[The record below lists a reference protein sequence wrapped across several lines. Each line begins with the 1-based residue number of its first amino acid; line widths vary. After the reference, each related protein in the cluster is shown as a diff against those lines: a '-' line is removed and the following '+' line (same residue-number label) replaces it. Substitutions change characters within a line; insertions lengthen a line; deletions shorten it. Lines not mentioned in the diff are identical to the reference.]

1 MGITGAVVMNF
12 AMWTPLVRQ
21 LFDRD
26 DIVDQRQ
33 LRNLVALAEE
43 LNFTRAAAR
52 CHISQPPLS
61 RSIAMLEAELGVR
74 LFDRDRHSVQLTEAG
89 HGLLQDARR
98 ILSLTEE
105 AAERVRRVARGL
117 RGTLTLGFGGSSI
130 YSHWPQVVR
139 AFSDA
144 VPDVRIVFRSMAMLE
159 QVDALREGVIDLGL
173 IRLPVTDELITTE
186 FAYSEQ
192 LVVALPAKHPLLQ
205 QRAPINLA
213 ALATSEFVT
222 YEPRRGFNYYADLH
236 ALCRLAGFKPKIAQE
251 GHSTEAV
258 VGIVACG
265 QGVAILP
272 GSAHRLQ
279 MRGVDFRALDV
290 RDVPPQLATVTFG
303 HAWRKQSPSA
313 VTLEFIEHARSTI
326 ETSARTAER
335 SKRRLRM
342 SETADF
348 D

>member
-1 MGITGAVVMNF
+1 M
-12 AMWTPLVRQ
+12 
-21 LFDRD
+21 
-26 DIVDQRQ
+26 DQRQ
-33 LRNLVALAEE
+33 LRNLVALGEE

-117 RGTLTLGFGGSSI
+117 RGTLTLGFGGSSV

-139 AFSDA
+139 AFTDA
-144 VPDVRIVFRSMAMLE
+144 VPDVRIVFRPMAMLE
-159 QVDALREGVIDLGL
+159 QVDALREGTIDLGL
-173 IRLPVTDELITTE
+173 IRMPITDELITTE
-186 FAYSEQ
+186 FAYSEP
-192 LVVALPAKHPLLQ
+192 LVVALPTQHPLLAAP
-205 QRAPINLA
+205 APITLS
-213 ALATSEFVT
+213 ALTTSDFVT

-236 ALCRLAGFKPKIAQE
+236 ALCRLADFKPNIAQE

-272 GSAHRLQ
+272 ESAYRLQ

-303 HAWRKQSPSA
+303 YAWRKQSPSA

-326 ETSARTAER
+326 ETIGKTTLRTKPEPYGPQIAH
-335 SKRRLRM
+335 
-342 SETADF
+342 F